1 MSTLTTTATY
11 FRGGLSHVY
20 TGGVGYDGAACV
32 ARYAFTTD
40 ANGAASLA
48 FRTQRLEP
56 DRNDNHY
63 QPDTLNGFRW
73 LVTREAT
80 GYEGACGAAGWQTQ
94 AVWGDCLSGSR
105 ALSLLPQTSYYL
117 WIFPSTSRYCL
128 WWVGGATV
136 TTEGRYG
143 TPSSL
148 EAADGVFGQPLPIT
162 LSRSLSDVTHTV
174 TVDCAGV
181 HTLLLEKSSQYPGLT
196 WEPALS
202 DYAPLLPAAAS
213 APATITAETFC
224 GEESLG
230 TSAVT
235 VTMRIPE
242 GALEP
247 TLSQGWVTLQPCN
260 EGAAAG
266 MHCLIAGMSRA
277 EALFDATK
285 IDTAPLLG
293 ATITGFALEAEG
305 ETVSAAPYR
314 SPVLTGETVL
324 RLCAID
330 SRGQRHGESRTVT
343 PLAYAPPTLSL
354 VQVFRCDDAGSPDE
368 NGTAIGVSAQL
379 DFSSLGGEN
388 RCSLSAALRA
398 PEGQFGPETAMAS
411 GALTV
416 IPGQNP
422 DASCECRISAT
433 DSLGRSA
440 TALRRLPTRRWAM
453 KFRPD
458 GRGVAFGK
466 APEQTRCL
474 ELPGDWQIRLGQE
487 SLWLALHPVGSLVLA
502 DSAPAEGSWSDQG
515 AVSGTRLWRRTT

>member
-1 MSTLTTTATY
+1 MADTWIMK
-11 FRGGLSHVY
+11 GLSWDNPLRIRSAAELTAWVDQIGFLPFFANGVAGFSAEEHVAASAWW
-20 TGGVGYDGAACV
+20 TGNRATDPWEWREAIAAAHAVAYGKFFDGRAGFISPRWLPRFAN
-32 ARYAFTTD
+32 ARRNGWDFD
-40 ANGAASLA
+40 GKWQSGAAS
-48 FRTQRLEP
+48 QRE
-56 DRNDNHY
+56 
-63 QPDTLNGFRW
+63 
-73 LVTREAT
+73 
-80 GYEGACGAAGWQTQ
+80 
-94 AVWGDCLSGSR
+94 
-105 ALSLLPQTSYYL
+105 
-117 WIFPSTSRYCL
+117 IFTDAIYPGVYI
-128 WWVGGATV
+128 
-136 TTEGRYG
+136 
-143 TPSSL
+143 
-148 EAADGVFGQPLPIT
+148 DGVHVG
-162 LSRSLSDVTHTV
+162 
-174 TVDCAGV
+174 
-181 HTLLLEKSSQYPGLT
+181 
-196 WEPALS
+196 
-202 DYAPLLPAAAS
+202 
-213 APATITAETFC
+213 
-224 GEESLG
+224 
-230 TSAVT
+230 
-235 VTMRIPE
+235 
-242 GALEP
+242 
-247 TLSQGWVTLQPCN
+247 
-260 EGAAAG
+260 
-266 MHCLIAGMSRA
+266 GMSRA

-293 ATITGFALEAEG
+293 ASITGFALETVG

-324 RLCAID
+324 RLWAID

-379 DFSSLGGEN
+379 DYSSLGGEN

-458 GRGVAFGK
+458 GQGVAFGK